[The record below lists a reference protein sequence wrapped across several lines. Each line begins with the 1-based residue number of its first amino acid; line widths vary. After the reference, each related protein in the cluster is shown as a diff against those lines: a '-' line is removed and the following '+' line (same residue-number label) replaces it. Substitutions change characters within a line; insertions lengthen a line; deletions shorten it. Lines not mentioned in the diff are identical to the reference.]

1 MHGLA
6 IKLWSSEFD
15 QVSDEFK
22 TLDSV
27 VYLSHDINHS
37 DIVYIGSV
45 ISHLVGDSS
54 LEDVF
59 RKSVPVVKGEPI
71 SWDVEP
77 SSVKEEHPDYESGN
91 NEDHKENYFAHDMD
105 EECKEADI
113 KPQLKSKKRKKSVNN
128 SDSESS
134 NDDIN
139 DADFDSKPSR
149 ARKPRS
155 GPPLH
160 SFSRPGT
167 CNACSRECAN
177 QGALVAHLKTCNPD
191 QLKELTK
198 KTRKK
203 PEGSKR
209 EYQEYS
215 CSYCGRKFSF
225 KKACEKHEL
234 LHISDPGSKKLKES
248 SWRENTKSRKDPNT
262 PAMPNGQYQCD
273 KCQAVFTMHSALV
286 RHEEAHNLSE
296 SLASQPG
303 EESKLSVQEMKAGA
317 IMKCTV
323 CDVAYTTFGMYQ
335 QHMKKYHNKSL
346 GCDDCG
352 KRFTLPNALKNHIIN
367 HHTTFPKRCDECSH
381 YCASKEEFKEHMANT
396 HGDGVQEKTNP
407 CETCGKMFKSKYSLK
422 AHIKLMHRES
432 EEFPCDQ
439 CGKVFRAKASLE
451 YHTKVHNG
459 DYPYRCD
466 ECGNGFMR
474 HDHMLDCKNAHAGI
488 FKFQCPQCDYKTNKE
503 RQYKR
508 HVTVHT
514 NDKPFSCPICGHS
527 SSTVGNLSSHVR
539 KVHKLTLVKS
549 EILARRNRHGHVMTE
564 EELAEAK
571 RKLELT
577 EKVQDTIKM
586 RPEGAGN
593 VANNIN
599 RTPGKNT
606 AVTKTRGSEEVG
618 LGDIP
623 STRLLF
629 PYL

>member
-15 QVSDEFK
+15 KDSDEFR

-27 VYLSHDINHS
+27 VYLSHDIGHT

-45 ISHLVGDSS
+45 ISHLVGDAS

-59 RKSVPVVKGEPI
+59 RKHVPVVKGEPI
-71 SWDVEP
+71 FWDVEP
-77 SSVKEEHPDYESGN
+77 PSVKEENPDYDSGN
-91 NEDHKENYFAHDMD
+91 NEDHKEHYFDHNMED
-105 EECKEADI
+105 ECKEAGSI
-113 KPQLKSKKRKKSVNN
+113 PQLKTKKWKKDD
-128 SDSESS
+128 SDS
-134 NDDIN
+134 DDIN
-139 DADFDSKPSR
+139 DADFGSKPKR
-149 ARKPRS
+149 ARKARS
-155 GPPLH
+155 GTQSSL
-160 SFSRPGT
+160 SRPGT
-167 CNACSRECAN
+167 CDACSRECAT
-177 QGALVAHLKTCNPD
+177 QGALVSHLKICNPE
-191 QLKELTK
+191 QLKQLPE
-198 KTRKK
+198 KTRRRK
-203 PEGSKR
+203 PEGTKR

-215 CSYCGRKFSF
+215 CSYCARKFSF

-234 LHISDPGSKKLKES
+234 LHISDPDSKKLKES
-248 SWRENTKSRKDPNT
+248 SWRENTKSRRDPNT

-273 KCQAVFTMHSALV
+273 KCQAVFTMYSALS
-286 RHEEAHNLSE
+286 RHAEAHLLSE
-296 SLASQPG
+296 SVVSHDG
-303 EESKLSVQEMKAGA
+303 EEKSGLRLQEMKDGS
-317 IMKCTV
+317 IMKCTI

-335 QHMKKYHNKSL
+335 AHMKKYHNKGL
-346 GCDDCG
+346 GCNDCG

-367 HHTTFPKRCDECSH
+367 HHTTFPKKCNECGH
-381 YCASKEEFKEHMANT
+381 FCASKEEFKEHMANT

-422 AHIKLMHRES
+422 AHVKLMHSES

-508 HVTVHT
+508 HMTVHT
-514 NDKPFSCPICGHS
+514 NEKPFTCPICGHS

-549 EILARRNRHGHVMTE
+549 EILACRNRHGHTMSE

-577 EKVQDTIKM
+577 EKARDTIKM
-586 RPEGAGN
+586 KPEGAGN
-593 VANNIN
+593 VPNNTN
-599 RTPGKNT
+599 RTTAKNS
-606 AVTKTRGSEEVG
+606 AVIKARSEEDG
-618 LGDIP
+618 P
-623 STRLLF
+623 SQNPPARLLF